1 MSSNSGDEGD
11 LDLYGEAATAYPLAA
26 MPALSFT
33 MY

>member
-11 LDLYGEAATAYPLAA
+11 LDLYGEAATEYPLGALR
-26 MPALSFT
+26 ALSFT